1 MALPQADTNA
11 CGRSLRQAAVTD
23 NGALYTWGHGGYGQL
38 GHDTRDNTQVP
49 RLVTALAGIRVLMA
63 SVRHDDVGL
72 WRLTSYRM
80 PHALGF
86 RFKLRV

>member
-1 MALPQADTNA
+1 M
-11 CGRSLRQAAVTD
+11 TD

-63 SVRHDDVGL
+63 SVRNL
-72 WRLTSYRM
+72 S
-80 PHALGF
+80 PSNS
-86 RFKLRV
+86 